1 MKKLLTIIGCLSI
14 VTFLSVCASDQGL
27 SITEK
32 NKELILTMNLE
43 IWNKGNLAAIDEL
56 YSKNFVGHFLP
67 DGSEYQGIEALREHV
82 KKHREAFPDWKEEI
96 KHMVAEK
103 NLVVIQFE
111 SSGTNHGS
119 WAGNP
124 PTGKKVRI
132 NEFAILRIEKGKIAE
147 QWLLPD
153 IYNLRKQLGLDDR

>member
-1 MKKLLTIIGCLSI
+1 MKNKLGIIGCLSVVI
-14 VTFLSVCASDQGL
+14 FLSSCASDQGR

-43 IWNKGNLAAIDEL
+43 IWNKGNLAVIDEL
-56 YSKNFVGHFLP
+56 YSQNFVGHFLP
-67 DGSEYQGIEALREHV
+67 DGSDDQGIEALQEHV
-82 KKHREAFPDWKEEI
+82 KKHREAFPDWREEI
-96 KHMVAEK
+96 KHIVAEK
-103 NLVVIQFE
+103 DLVVIQFE

-153 IYNLRKQLGLDDR
+153 INNLRKQLGLDDR

>member
-1 MKKLLTIIGCLSI
+1 MKNKLTIIGCLAI
-14 VTFLSVCASDQGL
+14 VTFLSSCASDRGL

-56 YSKNFVGHFLP
+56 YSQNFVGHFLP
-67 DGSEYQGIEALREHV
+67 DGSEDKGIEALREHV

-96 KHMVAEK
+96 KHIVAEK
-103 NLVVIQFE
+103 DLVVIQFE